1 MAFFGGDG
9 YDPTYGHI
17 SIVTGVDQANGTI
30 TVKESNYNND
40 KKVTERTVPASSVTG
55 YYNNTPLAK

>member
-1 MAFFGGDG
+1 MAFFGGAG

-17 SIVTGVDQANGTI
+17 SIVTGVNADGTI
-30 TVKESNYNND
+30 NVKESNYSGTG
-40 KKVTERTVPASSVTG
+40 KVTERTVPASQVTG